1 MACNITGIVTQQ
13 IITCNVGTCIDTGS
27 GVSALEIL
35 NGGNSAAT
43 SKTVLDGGDPSST
56 GKTELDGGD
65 STKYNN
71 II

>member
-13 IITCNVGTCIDTGS
+13 VITCNVGTCIGS
-27 GVSALEIL
+27 GARLEIL
-35 NGGNSAAT
+35 NAGSSSST
-43 SKTVLDGGDPSST
+43 SKTVIDGGDSSSVN
-56 GKTELDGGD
+56 KTVLDGGD